1 MSPKRIVIQVI
12 SCIRNPEDVEITTG
26 FQVSGYKEYDH
37 IEKNGKVGFIV
48 SGVKILAF
56 QQMVNIGIRT
66 RIKWIPDGF
75 EIREEIHPLNGVVVD
90 LQRRNNVIF
99 VGEDNSAV
107 VMQGEPTVVENEF
120 QGQILSVRWDEYEVL
135 ISPHQKQSSFYCA
148 LNSRNNRIDCFV
160 K

>member
-1 MSPKRIVIQVI
+1 MSPKRIVIQLI
-12 SCIRNPEDVEITTG
+12 SCIRNSKSAKNITG
-26 FQVSGYKEYDH
+26 FNVSGYKEYDRTG
-37 IEKNGKVGFIV
+37 KDAKVGFIIT
-48 SGVKILAF
+48 GIKIISF

-99 VGEDNSAV
+99 VSDDNSAV
-107 VMQGEPTVVENEF
+107 VMQGEPTLMENEF
-120 QGQILSVRWDEYEVL
+120 IGQILRVTWSEDEIL
-135 ISPHQKQSSFYCA
+135 ISPLQKQSSFNCT
-148 LNSRNNRIDCFV
+148 LNSKNNRIDCFV